1 MKLTQFI
8 TLLWLV
14 CWSLPGLTETYK
26 LGLVEWM
33 PWSTAYVAQEQGFW
47 QAEGI
52 EIVIKQF
59 TDYETENLKA
69 FENNKTDFMVS
80 MLGNAVEMIN
90 HSPRYVIIYEHD
102 WSHGGDLF
110 ILHHSLSGLEQVK
123 GGKIGVY
130 TQSAPIRFFIKQ
142 VLDKAK
148 ININEVKLVEIAN
161 TYDLNQAFKKGKLAA
176 IVSYDP
182 EASKAITEK
191 VGQLLFTSANFP
203 GVIPE
208 GISVQKSLLQK
219 QPEIVKKFLRGWL
232 RAVQWQAD
240 PNNRPAFYAIVKNTM
255 FRTRSHTDEEL
266 ATLNAG
272 GKIHIDLNTI
282 IASNEQELPIYIKEL
297 LLYLKQAG
305 QPIHSLQPQDYI
317 QTQLAIAEAQAIF
330 K

>member
-1 MKLTQFI
+1 MKFKQFI
-8 TLLWLV
+8 LLL
-14 CWSLPGLTETYK
+14 GLMGWALSGLAETYK

-33 PWSTAYVAQEQGFW
+33 PWSTAYVAQQQGFW
-47 QAEGI
+47 QDAGI
-52 EIVIKQF
+52 DVVVKQF
-59 TDYETENLKA
+59 TNYETENLKA
-69 FENNKTDFMVS
+69 FENHKTDFMLS
-80 MLGNAVEMIN
+80 MLGNAVEMISR
-90 HSPRYVIIYEHD
+90 SPQYVIIYEHD

-110 ILHHSLSGLEQVK
+110 ILHKSLSSLEQVK

-182 EASKAITEK
+182 EASKIIKEK
-191 VGQLLFTSANFP
+191 VGQLLFTSADFP

-208 GISVQKSLLQK
+208 GISVQKSILEK
-219 QPEIVKKFLRGWL
+219 YPEVVKKFLQGWL

-240 PNNRPAFYAIVKNTM
+240 PSNKADFYTILRKTM
-255 FRTRSHTDEEL
+255 FSDHPHTDAEL
-266 ATLNAG
+266 DALTTG
-272 GKIHIDLNTI
+272 GKIHTDLDTI
-282 IASNEQELPIYIKEL
+282 LTSNQQDAPTYIKEL
-297 LLYLKQAG
+297 LLYLQ
-305 QPIHSLQPQDYI
+305 QTDQLIHSLQPQDYI
-317 QTQLAIAEAQAIF
+317 QTQIAITAAQSIF

>member
-1 MKLTQFI
+1 MKFKQFI
-8 TLLWLV
+8 LLLGLMG
-14 CWSLPGLTETYK
+14 WSLSGLAETYK

-33 PWSTAYVAQEQGFW
+33 PWSTAYVAQQQGFW
-47 QAEGI
+47 QTAGI
-52 EIVIKQF
+52 NIVVKQF
-59 TDYETENLKA
+59 TNYETENLKA
-69 FENNKTDFMVS
+69 FENHKTDFMLS

-90 HSPRYVIIYEHD
+90 RSPQYVIIYEHD

-110 ILHHSLSGLEQVK
+110 ILHQSLSSLEQVK

-130 TQSAPIRFFIKQ
+130 TRSAPLQFFIKQ

-182 EASKAITEK
+182 EASKAIKEK
-191 VGQLLFTSANFP
+191 VGKLLFTSADFP

-208 GISVQKSLLQK
+208 GISVQKQILEK
-219 QPEIVKKFLRGWL
+219 HPEVVKKFLQGWL

-240 PNNRPAFYAIVKNTM
+240 PRNKADFYAILRATM
-255 FRTRSHTDEEL
+255 FNDHPHTDAEL
-266 ATLNAG
+266 DALTTG
-272 GKIHIDLNTI
+272 GKIHTDLDTI
-282 IASNEQELPIYIKEL
+282 LTRNQQDALTYIKEL
-297 LLYLKQAG
+297 LLYLQQVG

-317 QTQLAIAEAQAIF
+317 QTQLAVTEAQSIF